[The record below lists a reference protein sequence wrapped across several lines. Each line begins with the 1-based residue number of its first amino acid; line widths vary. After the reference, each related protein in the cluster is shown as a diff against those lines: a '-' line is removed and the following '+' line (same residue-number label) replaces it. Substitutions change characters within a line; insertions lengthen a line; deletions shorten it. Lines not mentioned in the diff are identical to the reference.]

1 MPARPWRHCGATS
14 LEQFLLEFLGSASG
28 LGAYGLV
35 FGVLLACGLGLPLPE
50 DVALIVG
57 GYLAYLGHADLPV
70 MLVVGFAGILA
81 GDSAVYLLGRWG
93 RRAQG
98 RHPGGLLGRHLTP
111 ERLARVEK
119 QFERRGNLM
128 VVIAR
133 FLPGVRAATYFVAGG
148 AQMPYRRF
156 ILFDGLAALL
166 SAPLFVVAGWHF
178 GKQIGSVVAFAER
191 FHTWLIGGMVA
202 VAVLWVARSVWARR
216 RKAIAVPAA
225 APAVAKP
232 LPLHA
237 TVGDP
242 AKVREERIAS

>member
-1 MPARPWRHCGATS
+1 

-35 FGVLLACGLGLPLPE
+35 FGVLLACGMGLPLPE

-57 GYLAYLGHADLPV
+57 GYLAYLGHAQLPV

-81 GDSAVYLLGRWG
+81 GDSAVFLLGRWS

-111 ERLARVEK
+111 ERLAKVEG
-119 QFERRGNLM
+119 QFEKRGNVL

-133 FLPGVRAATYFVAGG
+133 FLPGIRAATYFVAGG

-166 SAPLFVVAGWHF
+166 SAPLFVMAGWHF
-178 GKQIGSVVAFAER
+178 GKQIGSVVAWAEQ
-191 FHTWLIGGMVA
+191 FHTWLIGGMVVAA
-202 VAVLWVARSVWARR
+202 VAWFARSMVT
-216 RKAIAVPAA
+216 RKRGAPVQAPVAVVPAKPVVPLKADA
-225 APAVAKP
+225 A
-232 LPLHA
+232 
-237 TVGDP
+237 
-242 AKVREERIAS
+242 VREERIAS